1 MTFEQNFVT
10 AKLSMIADYL
20 EDAERIFAR
29 GYEYVLKNVEKR
41 LATERLCQLLVDAML
56 AINHHF
62 IKELNLKV
70 SDDLQGTFYILGE
83 NNILPM
89 DFAKK
94 IAPVVSIR
102 NRLVHKY
109 EEIDK
114 ELFVRSFFKD
124 RDDFK
129 KYVQFINDYMLAHP
143 F

>member
-1 MTFEQNFVT
+1 MTFEQNFVI

-94 IAPVVSIR
+94 IVPVVSIR

-114 ELFVRSFFKD
+114 ELFVCSFFKD

-129 KYVQFINDYMLAHP
+129 KYVQFINDYMLVHP
-143 F
+143 L